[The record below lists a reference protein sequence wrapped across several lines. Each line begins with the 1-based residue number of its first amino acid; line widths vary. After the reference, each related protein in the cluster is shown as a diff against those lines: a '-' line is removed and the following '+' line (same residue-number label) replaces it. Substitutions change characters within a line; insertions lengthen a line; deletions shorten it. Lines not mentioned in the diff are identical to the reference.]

1 MSAPVSVI
9 AEPKRVVSER
19 LHDLEQALRRLPGGA
34 DSSEVDRSLHALRAA
49 VAELEQAE
57 REERHR
63 FGHDLRVALNAIA
76 GWTHILRIDAAAGS
90 PALRAVEVLE
100 RNVRAITKLLEAHTD
115 AIDR

>member
-1 MSAPVSVI
+1 MSAAGSVT
-9 AEPKRVVSER
+9 AEPNRAVAER
-19 LHDLEQALRRLPGGA
+19 LDDLERALRRLPDAAEG
-34 DSSEVDRSLHALRAA
+34 SEVDRGLRAVRAA
-49 VAELEQAE
+49 VAEVQEAE

-100 RNVRAITKLLEAHTD
+100 RNVRAITRLLEAHTD

>member
-1 MSAPVSVI
+1 MSSPGSVM
-9 AEPKRVVSER
+9 AEPKRAVAER
-19 LHDLEQALRRLPGGA
+19 LDDLERALRRLPRGA
-34 DSSEVDRSLHALRAA
+34 EGSELDGRLHALRAA

-100 RNVRAITKLLEAHTD
+100 RNVRAITKLLETHTD